1 MWGSSGCN
9 VVTAPC
15 CSSAVSRLRTRE
27 KPPDVIISDYRL
39 GKGETGIGAI
49 AGVRNALAEDI
60 PAFLIS
66 GDTAPERQL
75 EARATGFHLLHK
87 PVSPMA
93 LRATLNRM
101 LQSSGQ
107 PAGVAEPP
115 D

>member
-1 MWGSSGCN
+1 M
-9 VVTAPC
+9 TAPS
-15 CSSAVSRLRTRE
+15 CSVAVARLNAHA

-39 GKGETGIGAI
+39 GGGDTGIKAI
-49 AGVRNALAEDI
+49 AQVRNAIDAEI

-66 GDTAPERQL
+66 GDTSPERLL

-101 LQSSGQ
+101 LRAPGQ
-107 PAGVAEPP
+107 TTGTAQ
-115 D
+115 